1 MLTQQDL
8 QAIRKIVQT
17 EVRTEVRKEVRQEVR
32 KELKKELDPI
42 KKKLMKI
49 DKIERDLATA
59 IHLFDNGHH
68 ELEERVVRPEETVY
82 R

>member
-1 MLTQQDL
+1 
-8 QAIRKIVQT
+8 
-17 EVRTEVRKEVRQEVR
+17 
-32 KELKKELDPI
+32 
-42 KKKLMKI
+42 MKI